1 MGLFDFDKTAF
12 EVCNLGEEGTDLEFW
27 LSRTPQERVSAVEYL
42 RRIMYGYDPLTAR
55 MERVLEIVDL
65 E

>member
-1 MGLFDFDKTAF
+1 MGLFDFDKTAI

-27 LSRTPQERVSAVEYL
+27 LSRTPQERVSTVEYL
-42 RRIMYGYDPLTAR
+42 RQMMYGYDPLTAR

-65 E
+65 K